1 MTDTAAPNATLIDMT
16 ADVVAA
22 YVANNMVAV
31 ADLPRL
37 IASVH
42 GALAGAAPAAEAA
55 AEDPAL
61 IRAVTVRK
69 SLADRDR
76 IVSMIDGKPYA
87 SLARHL
93 RTHGLTPQDYRTR
106 YGLAPDYPM
115 VAPGYSEKRRALAQA
130 IGLGRKPG
138 ESPKRKGR
146 AAVAHD
152 AAPAPAP
159 AKPARKPRKAK
170 PTG

>member
-1 MTDTAAPNATLIDMT
+1 MTDTAAPNATLVDMT

-42 GALAGAAPAAEAA
+42 GAFAVAGAGSAA
-55 AEDPAL
+55 AEDPAP

-69 SLADRDR
+69 SLADPDR

-93 RTHGLTPQDYRTR
+93 RTHGLTPQDYRAR

-115 VAPGYSEKRRALAQA
+115 IAPGYSEKRRALAKA

-138 ESPKRKGR
+138 ESPKRKSR
-146 AAVAHD
+146 VAASREA
-152 AAPAPAP
+152 APAP

-170 PTG
+170 PTS